1 MAAIG
6 DNRKSGAQSATMTD
20 NNPLQL
26 LTDFVHRYPDLL
38 VLSGAGISASS
49 GVPTYRSSEGHW
61 QRRPPVQHGD
71 FLNNHCTRQ
80 RFWARNM
87 VGWRF
92 MRDAHPS
99 PSHFALAGLEALGM
113 IRSVVTQNVDGLH
126 QRAGSR
132 RVIDLH
138 GRIDRV
144 RCLGCDALFH
154 REDIQRWLEQHNQ
167 SFAQRVGEVG
177 PDGDAELDDLD
188 YSALQVCE
196 CRYCGGVLKPDA
208 VFFGGTVPPQVVA
221 DAAAELL
228 RAEALLVVGS
238 SLMVYSGFRF
248 CRWAVAQGKPIA
260 VINPG
265 KTRADA
271 LVSLKLALPCD
282 ELLPALASCLRA
294 SVAG

>member
-1 MAAIG
+1 MM
-6 DNRKSGAQSATMTD
+6 DNE
-20 NNPLQL
+20 PLQL
-26 LTDFVHRYPDLL
+26 LADFVHRYPDLL

-49 GVPTYRSSEGHW
+49 GVPTYRNNEGQW

-71 FLNNHCTRQ
+71 FLNNHGTRQ

-92 MRDAHPS
+92 MRDASPS
-99 PSHFALAGLEALGM
+99 PSHFALAALEALGM

-154 REDIQRWLEQHNQ
+154 REDIQRWLEQHNRP
-167 SFAQRVGEVG
+167 FAQQVGGVG
-177 PDGDAELDDLD
+177 PDGDAELDELD

-196 CRYCGGVLKPDA
+196 CQFCGGTLKPDA
-208 VFFGGTVPPQVVA
+208 VFFGGTVPQQVVA
-221 DAAAELL
+221 EAAAELQ

-248 CRWAVAQGKPIA
+248 CRWAAAQGKPIA
-260 VINPG
+260 VINQG
-265 KTRADA
+265 KTRADG
-271 LVSLKLALPCD
+271 LVALKLSLPCD
-282 ELLPALASCLRA
+282 ELLPALVSHLW
-294 SVAG
+294 SGVAG